1 MSDKT
6 PASKP
11 WYKKMKFVIPLVIV
25 LVIIGVT
32 TINENDEKN
41 EAKQEETTVE
51 ETTTEEVEETTTE
64 EETEEPE
71 TPERSDEEKAADYE
85 AWLKSQYGVD
95 SFTEVLMQ
103 DSTLWAGYINGI
115 TANSNNM
122 HVRLQVDRKDP
133 EAKEMAKRAS
143 KAIASLAKASKDPRV
158 GNVYWVIVEDGAG
171 TVMSQE
177 ML

>member
-1 MSDKT
+1 MNDKT

-25 LVIIGVT
+25 LVIVLVT
-32 TINENDEKN
+32 AINGADESS
-41 EAKQEETTVE
+41 ESASEQEEI
-51 ETTTEEVEETTTE
+51 TTETIAEESEETTTE
-64 EETEEPE
+64 EETEE
-71 TPERSDEEKAADYE
+71 PERSDEEKAADYE
-85 AWLKSQYGVD
+85 AWLKSQFGVD

-103 DSTLWAGYINGI
+103 DSTLWAGYVNGI
-115 TANSNNM
+115 VANNNNM
-122 HVRLQVDRKDP
+122 HVRLQVDREDP

-158 GNVYWVIVEDGAG
+158 ENVNWVIVEDGAG
-171 TVMSQE
+171 VYLAQE

>member
-1 MSDKT
+1 MSDKA

-11 WYKKMKFVIPLVIV
+11 WYKKMRFVIPLVIV
-25 LVIIGVT
+25 LVIIGVNT
-32 TINENDEKN
+32 VNANDEKN

-51 ETTTEEVEETTTE
+51 ETTTEEVVEETA

-85 AWLKSQYGVD
+85 AWLKGQYGVG

-115 TANSNNM
+115 VAKNNNM
-122 HVRLQVDRKDP
+122 HVRLQVDREDP
-133 EAKEMAKRAS
+133 SSKEMAKRAS

-158 GNVYWVIVEDGAG
+158 ENVNWVIVEDGAG
-171 TVMSQE
+171 VYLAQE
-177 ML
+177 IL